1 MGRVTII
8 LNKCFFFLAIYD
20 ELLKCSNLEAVP
32 VIRYSL
38 SLIVTAA
45 LENNIEINTLIACV
59 KNAVM
64 SESNNLHTLHHILFF
79 IKKYNTVRI
88 YYLEKFIFRIYLFIY
103 YDLLLDPRNFMI
115 SKIHKKKVLK
125 MTHTIKNDF
134 KKYLV

>member
-8 LNKCFFFLAIYD
+8 LNKWFFFLAIYD

-88 YYLEKFIFRIYLFIY
+88 YYLEKFIFRIYLFIMIY
-103 YDLLLDPRNFMI
+103 Y
-115 SKIHKKKVLK
+115 
-125 MTHTIKNDF
+125 
-134 KKYLV
+134 